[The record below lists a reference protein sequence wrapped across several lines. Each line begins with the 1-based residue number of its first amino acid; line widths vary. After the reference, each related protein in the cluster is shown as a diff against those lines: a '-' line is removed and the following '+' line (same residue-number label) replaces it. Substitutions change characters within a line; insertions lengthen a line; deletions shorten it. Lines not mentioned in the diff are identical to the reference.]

1 MPTLIFI
8 ALAGFAAQLVDGGIG
23 MGFGVTSTTL
33 LIFLAGLGPAQASAV
48 VHAAE
53 LGTTLVSGFSHW
65 RFGNVDWKIVFSLA
79 IPGAIAAFIGATLLS
94 NLSLEAAQPVTSAL
108 LVLIAINL
116 IWRFS
121 RGNIKRTITNRPHA
135 TPFLVALGSV
145 GGMVDAT
152 GGGGWGP
159 VTTSTLMAAGRD
171 KPRRIVG
178 TVSAAEFLV
187 TLGATIGFAFGLW
200 EDIVEHLGAIVAM
213 LIGGSIAAPLAAW
226 MVSRLNPI
234 MLGGFVGTAIAA
246 LNISNVYEG
255 LGFAPS
261 TPWVVI
267 IHVAIVVLGI
277 GATIRGHRK
286 ARAQRAEAL
295 AAEEAAAADA
305 PAVRTHEGATTG

>member
-1 MPTLIFI
+1 
-8 ALAGFAAQLVDGGIG
+8 
-23 MGFGVTSTTL
+23 
-33 LIFLAGLGPAQASAV
+33 
-48 VHAAE
+48 
-53 LGTTLVSGFSHW
+53 
-65 RFGNVDWKIVFSLA
+65 
-79 IPGAIAAFIGATLLS
+79 
-94 NLSLEAAQPVTSAL
+94 
-108 LVLIAINL
+108 
-116 IWRFS
+116 
-121 RGNIKRTITNRPHA
+121 IKRTITNRPHA

-159 VTTSTLMAAGRD
+159 VTTSTLKAADRD

-187 TLGATIGFAFGLW
+187 TLGATIGFTIGLW
-200 EDIVEHLGAIVAM
+200 EDIVAHLGAIVAM

-234 MLGGFVGTAIAA
+234 MLGGFVGTATAA

-267 IHVAIVVLGI
+267 IHVAFVVLGI
-277 GATIRGHRK
+277 GVTIRGDRK
-286 ARAQRAEAL
+286 ARFQRAVSLEAEL
-295 AAEEAAAADA
+295 G
-305 PAVRTHEGATTG
+305 VCG

>member
-33 LIFLAGLGPAQASAV
+33 IIFLAGLGPAQASAV

-65 RFGNVDWKIVFSLA
+65 RFGKVDWKIVFSLA
-79 IPGAIAAFIGATLLS
+79 IPGAIVAFIGETLLS

-108 LVLIAINL
+108 LVLIAINP

-159 VTTSTLMAAGRD
+159 DDLNANGGR
-171 KPRRIVG
+171 PG
-178 TVSAAEFLV
+178 
-187 TLGATIGFAFGLW
+187 
-200 EDIVEHLGAIVAM
+200 
-213 LIGGSIAAPLAAW
+213 
-226 MVSRLNPI
+226 
-234 MLGGFVGTAIAA
+234 
-246 LNISNVYEG
+246 
-255 LGFAPS
+255 
-261 TPWVVI
+261 
-267 IHVAIVVLGI
+267 
-277 GATIRGHRK
+277 
-286 ARAQRAEAL
+286 
-295 AAEEAAAADA
+295 
-305 PAVRTHEGATTG
+305 